1 MRCLG
6 WGGAAGVEGGGVGV
20 VRVFVL
26 DGGVSFAFFFPSFPC
41 IFPLL
46 ALGSLYWTGFSFFF
60 FFFFFSV
67 RVSSDLRLHH

>member
-26 DGGVSFAFFFPSFPC
+26 DGGME
-41 IFPLL
+41 
-46 ALGSLYWTGFSFFF
+46 
-60 FFFFFSV
+60 SV
-67 RVSSDLRLHH
+67 EDGDTVLVARGQ